1 MRRLGLESRTFGLW
15 AQHADHCPIG
25 ETVIRLKSTILPIVS
40 SVGRVLEYARRA
52 VLLVNV
58 VVLTSSVRADRIG
71 LVVEDVLVVVGVVNG
86 VVAVVVAIRAMKQ
99 RKAIVEV
106 GSR

>member
-1 MRRLGLESRTFGLW
+1 MRRLGLEPRTFGLW
-15 AQHADHCPIG
+15 AQHADHCTIG
-25 ETVIRLKSTILPIVS
+25 ETLIVLKSTSPPIAS
-40 SVGRVLEYARRA
+40 SAGRATESVPGAG
-52 VLLVNV
+52 LLVNV

-71 LVVEDVLVVVGVVNG
+71 PVVGEEIVVVGVVK
-86 VVAVVVAIRAMKQ
+86 AIVVAIRAMKQ

>member
-1 MRRLGLESRTFGLW
+1 M
-15 AQHADHCPIG
+15 
-25 ETVIRLKSTILPIVS
+25 LKSTILPIVS
-40 SVGRVLEYARRA
+40 SVGRASEYARRA

-58 VVLTSSVRADRIG
+58 VVLTSSVRADCIG
-71 LVVEDVLVVVGVVNG
+71 LVVEEEIVVIGVAKG

-106 GSR
+106 GSE